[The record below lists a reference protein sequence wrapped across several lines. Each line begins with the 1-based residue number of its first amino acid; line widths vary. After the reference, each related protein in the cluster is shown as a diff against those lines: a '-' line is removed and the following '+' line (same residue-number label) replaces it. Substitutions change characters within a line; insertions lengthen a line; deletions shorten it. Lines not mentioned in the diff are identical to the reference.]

1 MARKMTVHL
10 FKVEAHQNAMALDV
24 ALPLI
29 AAEDLEARVKD
40 VSGNRV
46 RIEQITP
53 PKSIGNESP
62 YWLLNFTKFRFENC
76 PGKVGLNTP
85 IEGFD
90 IGKDEGFGEETAA
103 IYDPKSKF
111 MIIQYHHSGVRA
123 SAIESYLSNY
133 FHDSDQV
140 TGYELKVKLDPTA
153 EAKLAKKKFITKV
166 KLKIAPAQITKEFH
180 DQNLSLGQV
189 LDIGSNTK
197 SKDVELILAA
207 DRGENLSDKFIMP
220 LITFLKNLRQFDL
233 DNDSAAMTKFEVCGR
248 NEKEDRADAINM
260 LAPKLKLV
268 IDGLTVGG
276 DKRYTIRSR
285 WDGLLR
291 AATGWKDYLK

>member
-1 MARKMTVHL
+1 MAGKMTVHL
-10 FKVEAHQNAMALDV
+10 FKVEAHKNAMGLDAALS
-24 ALPLI
+24 LI
-29 AAEDLEARVKD
+29 AADDISTRLKD

-46 RIEQITP
+46 RIEQIVP
-53 PKSIGNESP
+53 PQSVGNEST

-76 PGKVGLNTP
+76 PGKVGVNTP

-123 SAIESYLSNY
+123 SAIENYLSNY
-133 FHDSDQV
+133 FHDDDQI

-153 EAKLAKKKFITKV
+153 EAKLAKKKYISKV
-166 KLKIAPAQITKEFH
+166 KLKIAPPQITKVFRE
-180 DQNLSLGQV
+180 QNLSLGTV
-189 LDIGSNTK
+189 LDMGSSAK
-197 SKDVELILAA
+197 SKDIELVLAA
-207 DRGENLSDKFIMP
+207 DRGENLNDRFIMP
-220 LITFLKNLRQFDL
+220 LINSLKKLRQFDL
-233 DNDSAAMTKFEVCGR
+233 DNDSAAMTKFEVFGR

-260 LAPKLKLV
+260 LAPKLKLE
-268 IDGLTVGG
+268 ISGLTVGG
-276 DKRYTIRSR
+276 DKRYTIISR